1 MSYDRFSPIFFG
13 AKVLRHGDG
22 RRPVRKCFKNRIDF
36 TIAKEYFSHIHFN
49 SFGGNALGILTVTGL
64 VVKLV
69 LLLLL
74 GFSIISWAIIFFKFL
89 QVYRANSQSE
99 RFMEFFWKTKRFDAI
114 NDQLDRF
121 AHSPLAVLFSE
132 GFTELKRLMEKG
144 VQKEE
149 PDVIS
154 TDLGGIDNI
163 ARALRRATTSE
174 TTRLEKYLTFLATT
188 GSTAPFIGLFGTV
201 WGIMTA
207 FKGIGETG
215 TASLAVVA
223 PGIAEALIATAIGL
237 VAAIPAVMG
246 YNHFQH
252 KIRVLIAEMDS
263 FSTEY
268 LNIVQ
273 RTFARK

>member
-1 MSYDRFSPIFFG
+1 LTFFAG
-13 AKVLRHGDG
+13 
-22 RRPVRKCFKNRIDF
+22 
-36 TIAKEYFSHIHFN
+36 
-49 SFGGNALGILTVTGL
+49 TGL

-69 LLLLL
+69 LIVLLY
-74 GFSIISWAIIFFKFL
+74 FSVVSWTIIFYKL
-89 QVYRANSQSE
+89 RQVYRANSQSQ
-99 RFMEFFWKTKRFDAI
+99 RFLEFFWKTKRFDTI
-114 NDQLDRF
+114 NTQLDRF
-121 AHSPLAVLFSE
+121 ASSPLSVLFNE
-132 GFTELKRLMEKG
+132 GYGELKKLVEKG
-144 VQKEE
+144 ERPEE
-149 PDVIS
+149 PNVIS

-174 TTRLEKYLTFLATT
+174 ITRLEKYLTFLATT

-215 TASLAVVA
+215 SASLAVVA

-246 YNHFQH
+246 YNHFQQ
-252 KIRVLIAEMDS
+252 KIKVVIAEMDN
-263 FSTEY
+263 FSTEF

-273 RTFARK
+273 RTFSSK